1 MIDIFTKEYTRR
13 SYLINNVP
21 GGQEGYLRRFKMRDV
36 VFIVAVLIIL
46 SSQLY
51 AVGGN
56 MGGGDGTEATPYLIE
71 DFADFQVFSNPN
83 NSSIYWAEGIHTRL
97 ECDLDLDPNTT
108 GLPVYVAAVIG
119 NFSGAFEGNSHV
131 ISNLTIDTL
140 SDANGANDDSNDLG
154 LFGRVVGGL
163 AEVRNLGLENAS
175 ITGGYNS
182 AFLGALC
189 GYKDGGIITK
199 CYTTGSV
206 TGGGSSES
214 LGGLCG
220 KQYKGS
226 ITNCYSTCSVTGS
239 EDIGGLCGKI
249 SYGNITD
256 CYATGTV
263 TGISH
268 PDCFAGLCGFNYDG
282 RITNCY
288 SAGLVT
294 WTGDFYVGRGGLCAY
309 NAGIIEASF
318 WDVNTSTFGNAGDND
333 SNSIGKTTAEM
344 KDITTFVT
352 AGWDFDPNDG
362 DAMDWFMLTDDYPKL
377 VWQLTI
383 VYSGE
388 PAISLAQNQT
398 GRIQMEIFSPVDELL
413 NWTIS
418 GHESCDWITGLAP
431 DSGMST
437 GPMDKTT
444 MTIDVDSNGLD
455 PGEHSCNLTITADSN
470 DTLSVPVSLH
480 VYNRVDFEEF
490 ARLAQFWQTV
500 DCNEGQS
507 CSGVD
512 WYTDGTIDG
521 RDLKQLV
528 ISWLSEEM
536 VYDSP
541 EISDGFE
548 TGDLTALVWKV
559 TGDADWTVATGSVYE
574 GNYAA
579 KSGVITHSQTTS
591 LELTVETT
599 YDTISFARRVSS
611 ENIWDYLRFYIDD
624 VEMDKWSGEQ
634 DWLLV
639 DYSITEGQHTF
650 KWSYTKDG
658 SASSGSDCGWI
669 DAIRIY
675 DSGQ

>member
-1 MIDIFTKEYTRR
+1 
-13 SYLINNVP
+13 
-21 GGQEGYLRRFKMRDV
+21 MRDV

>member
-1 MIDIFTKEYTRR
+1 MRHVAF
-13 SYLINNVP
+13 LVP
-21 GGQEGYLRRFKMRDV
+21 ALM
-36 VFIVAVLIIL
+36 IL

-56 MGGGDGTEATPYLIE
+56 MGGGDGSVATPYLIE
-71 DFADFQVFSNPN
+71 DFADFQVFSDPL
-83 NSSIYWAEGIHTRL
+83 NSLIYWTEGVHTQL
-97 ECDLDLDPNTT
+97 ECDLDLDPCTT
-108 GLPVYVAAVIG
+108 GVPIYTDGVIS
-119 NFSGAFEGNSHV
+119 NFSGAFEGNRHV

-140 SDANGANDDSNDLG
+140 SDANGTNDDSNDLG
-154 LFGRVVGGL
+154 LFGRIVGGL

-189 GYKDGGIITK
+189 GYKDGGSITN
-199 CYTTGSV
+199 CYTTGSI

-268 PDCFAGLCGFNYDG
+268 PDCFAGLCGFNYDA

-294 WTGDFYVGRGGLCAY
+294 WTGEFYIGRGGLCAY
-309 NAGIIEASF
+309 NSGIIEASF
-318 WDVNTSTFGNAGDND
+318 WDVETSTFGNPGDND
-333 SNSIGKTTAEM
+333 NNSIGKTTAEM
-344 KDITTFVT
+344 KDITTFVN

-362 DAMDWFMLTDDYPKL
+362 DAMDWFMPADDYPKL

-388 PAISLAQNQT
+388 PAISLAQNQS

-418 GHESCDWITGLAP
+418 GHESCSWITGLAP

-444 MTIDVDSNGLD
+444 VTIDVDSNGLD
-455 PGEHSCNLTITADSN
+455 IGDHSCNLTITADNN
-470 DTLSVPVSLH
+470 DTLSVPVSVH
-480 VYNRVDFEEF
+480 VYNRVNFEEF
-490 ARLAQFWQTV
+490 ARLAQFWQTA
-500 DCNEGQS
+500 DCNEGQP
-507 CSGVD
+507 CSEVD

-521 RDLKQLV
+521 RDLKQLT

-536 VYDSP
+536 VYDLP

-548 TGDLTALVWKV
+548 TGDLTALDWIVM
-559 TGDADWTVATGSVYE
+559 GDADWTVASDSVYE

-579 KSGVITHSQTTS
+579 KSGMITHNQTTS

-599 YDTISFARRVSS
+599 FDTISFARKVSS
-611 ENIWDYLRFYIDD
+611 ESGWDDLLFYIDD
-624 VEMDKWSGEQ
+624 VEIDKWSGEQ
-634 DWLLV
+634 DWLVV
-639 DYSITEGQHTF
+639 DYVITEGQHTF

>member
-1 MIDIFTKEYTRR
+1 VF
-13 SYLINNVP
+13 
-21 GGQEGYLRRFKMRDV
+21 V
-36 VFIVAVLIIL
+36 VLVLIIL
-46 SSQLY
+46 SSQVY
-51 AVGGN
+51 AIGGN
-56 MGGGDGTEATPYLIE
+56 MGGGDGTEETPYLIE
-71 DFADFQVFSNPN
+71 DFADFEEFSDPN
-83 NSSIYWAEGIHTRL
+83 NSATYWAEGIHTQL

-119 NFSGAFEGNSHV
+119 NFSGVFEGKRYI

-140 SDANGANDDSNDLG
+140 SDANSANDDSNDLG
-154 LFGRVVGGL
+154 LFGRVVGAL
-163 AEVRNLGLENAS
+163 VEVRNLGLENAS
-175 ITGGYNS
+175 ITGGYDS
-182 AFLGALC
+182 DYLGALC
-189 GYKDGGIITK
+189 GYKDGGSITN

-206 TGGGSSES
+206 TGGGSSED

-239 EDIGGLCGKI
+239 EEIGGLCGKI

-268 PDCFAGLCGFNYDG
+268 PYWFAGLCGSNYDAT
-282 RITNCY
+282 ITNCY
-288 SAGLVT
+288 STGLVT
-294 WTGDFYVGRGGLCAY
+294 WTGDFYTGRGGLCAY
-309 NAGIIEASF
+309 NSGIIEASF
-318 WDVNTSTFGNAGDND
+318 WDVETSTFGNAGDND
-333 SNSIGKTTAEM
+333 YNSVGKTTAQM
-344 KDITTFVT
+344 KEKTTFVT

-362 DAMDWFMLTDDYPKL
+362 DAMDWFIPADDYPKL
-377 VWQLTI
+377 VWQLTV

-388 PAISLAQNQT
+388 TTISLAQNQT
-398 GRIQMEIFSPVDELL
+398 GRILMEIFSPVDELL

-418 GHESCDWITGLAP
+418 GHESCDWITSLGP
-431 DSGMST
+431 ESGMST

-444 MTIDVDSNGLD
+444 VTIDIDSNGLD
-455 PGEHSCNLTITADSN
+455 LGDHLYNLTITADNN
-470 DTLSVPVSLH
+470 DTLSVPVSVH

-490 ARLAQFWQTV
+490 ARLAQFWRTA
-500 DCNEGQS
+500 DCNEGQG
-507 CSGVD
+507 CSEVD
-512 WYTDGTIDG
+512 WYIDGTIDG

-528 ISWLSEEM
+528 ISWLSEGM
-536 VYDSP
+536 AYDSP

-548 TGDLTALVWKV
+548 TGDLTALDWII
-559 TGDADWTVATGSVYE
+559 TGDADWAVASDSVYE
-574 GNYAA
+574 GSYAA
-579 KSGVITHSQTTS
+579 KSGAITHNQATS

-611 ENIWDYLRFYIDD
+611 ESGWDHLRFYIDD
-624 VEMDKWSGEQ
+624 VEMKKWSSEQ
-634 DWLLV
+634 DWLVV
-639 DYSITEGQHTF
+639 DYTITEGQHTF